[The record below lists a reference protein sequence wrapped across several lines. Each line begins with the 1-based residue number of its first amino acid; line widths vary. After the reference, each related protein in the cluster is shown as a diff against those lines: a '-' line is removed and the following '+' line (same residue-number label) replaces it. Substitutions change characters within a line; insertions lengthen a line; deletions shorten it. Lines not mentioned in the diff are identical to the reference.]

1 MITNKSVAASVAID
15 GPTASGKS
23 TVGRALAAKLGI
35 GFLDTGMM
43 YRACTH
49 AVISKG
55 INPED
60 SAAVLQQVQTTD
72 LTVQWPD
79 PTTPRIFIANR
90 DITSELRKSE
100 IEASVS
106 LISRIPAVR
115 DEMVRLQRDVAAR
128 SPIVMAGRDIGTRVL
143 TEARTKIFLDASL
156 EIRAQ
161 RRLAE
166 EQAVRRNS
174 DIEQVVEETMRRD
187 SADQTGKRAIR
198 PEQAAADALVIDTD
212 TIQVDAVIALVLTA
226 YEQANSA

>member
-1 MITNKSVAASVAID
+1 MTTNASIAACVAID

-23 TVGRALAAKLGI
+23 TVGHALASKLGI

-49 AVISKG
+49 AVISEG

-72 LTVQWPD
+72 LTVQWPN
-79 PTTPRIFIANR
+79 PTTPQIFVANR

-166 EQAVRRNS
+166 EQAVHRRTN
-174 DIEQVVEETMRRD
+174 IEQVVEETMRRD
-187 SADQTGKRAIR
+187 SADQ
-198 PEQAAADALVIDTD
+198 AAADALVIDTD
-212 TIQVDAVIALVLTA
+212 TIQIDTVVALVLAA